1 MSMGMAKTM
10 RAARER
16 MISMTR
22 FPKRY
27 SGDGEYRRTRRIGR

>member
-16 MISMTR
+16 MMSMAR
-22 FPKRY
+22 LKKRY
-27 SGDGEYRRTRRIGR
+27 SGDGE

>member
-1 MSMGMAKTM
+1 MSRGMAKTM

-16 MISMTR
+16 MMSMMR

-27 SGDGEYRRTRRIGR
+27 SGDGEYRRTHRIGR

>member
-1 MSMGMAKTM
+1 MMSMGMAKTM

-16 MISMTR
+16 MMSMRR

-27 SGDGEYRRTRRIGR
+27 SGDGE